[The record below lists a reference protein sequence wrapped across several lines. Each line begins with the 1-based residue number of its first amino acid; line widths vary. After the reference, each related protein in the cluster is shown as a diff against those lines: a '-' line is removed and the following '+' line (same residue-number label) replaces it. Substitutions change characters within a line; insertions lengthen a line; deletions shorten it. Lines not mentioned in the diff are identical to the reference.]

1 MKPRKGMAPKMPAHT
16 DSFPWPFSGTCVVLG
31 RIPSRL
37 VAREVSTFALTGLEF
52 AERTEAAWDE
62 GR

>member
-1 MKPRKGMAPKMPAHT
+1 M
-16 DSFPWPFSGTCVVLG
+16 G

-37 VAREVSTFALTGLEF
+37 VAREVSTFALAGLEF